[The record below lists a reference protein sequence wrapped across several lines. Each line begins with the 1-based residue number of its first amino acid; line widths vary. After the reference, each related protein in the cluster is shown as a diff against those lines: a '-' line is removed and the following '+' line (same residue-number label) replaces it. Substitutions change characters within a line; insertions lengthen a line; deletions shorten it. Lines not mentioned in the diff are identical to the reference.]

1 MNKTLIATALFST
14 LIASTALAAN
24 TTTPV
29 TKVAALAPTN
39 TATAPGTPATA
50 TTPAAAPATATPA
63 TPAAPINCN
72 YHIPKETTT
81 IDQSVISTWAKIA
94 AVQSFDFNPAT
105 LDEQL
110 TQLKAC
116 FTEQGWQGFN
126 EALQK
131 SGNIDAIKSQHLTV
145 SSQVDGNV
153 SINPVKDNQW
163 KVGVPMQVVYQ
174 NEKEKLTQSL
184 SIELLIGR
192 KPTGDLGIM
201 QVIATPRKAPATSAT
216 GK

>member
-1 MNKTLIATALFST
+1 MNKTMIATALFST
-14 LIASTALAAN
+14 VIASTPWAANPTTAAN
-24 TTTPV
+24 TTTAP
-29 TKVAALAPTN
+29 AALSTT
-39 TATAPGTPATA
+39 TA
-50 TTPAAAPATATPA
+50 PAAATPTAV
-63 TPAAPINCN
+63 INCN

-81 IDQSVISTWAKIA
+81 IDQSVISTWAGKA

-116 FTEQGWQGFN
+116 YTEQGWQGFN

-145 SSQVDGNV
+145 SSQVDGNI

-201 QVIATPRKAPATSAT
+201 QVIATPRKAPTNSATS
-216 GK
+216 K